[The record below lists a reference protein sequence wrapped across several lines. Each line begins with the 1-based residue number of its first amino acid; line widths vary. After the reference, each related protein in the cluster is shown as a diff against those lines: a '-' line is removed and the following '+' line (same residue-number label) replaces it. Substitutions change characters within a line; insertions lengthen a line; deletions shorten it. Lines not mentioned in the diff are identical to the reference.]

1 MVEVFSQKQK
11 LLTNTKMLYLERIK
25 PSKQRD
31 LERSYLYLEK
41 ELTPKFYMEN
51 TSGRW
56 CMYVRNVSCCY

>member
-41 ELTPKFYMEN
+41 ELTPKFYMGN

-56 CMYVRNVSCCY
+56 CMYVCCY